1 MKLTTISNI
10 KIKEICKKLNV
21 PLIDVLMKDQFHKGL
36 PIGLYVLNL
45 NNSDQG
51 GSHWTSLIKLKGGK
65 YLYCDS
71 FGAPPPQTVLNSLD
85 ISPGKLMFNDQQI
98 QHLNATNC
106 GYYCILFLYYYT
118 IYKTPSKTITNYLKH
133 FTTDEAENDKVLRD
147 IFKELL

>member
-10 KIKEICKKLNV
+10 KIKEICKKLNI
-21 PLIDVLMKDQFHKGL
+21 PLIDVLMKDQFHMGL
-36 PIGLYVLNL
+36 PNGLYILNL

-51 GSHWTSLIKLKGGK
+51 GSHWCSLIKMKGNK

-71 FGAPPPQTVLNSLD
+71 FGMPPPETILNSLN
-85 ISPGKLMFNDQQI
+85 ISPNKLMFNDQQI

-106 GYYCILFLYYYT
+106 GYYAIMFLCYYNFF
-118 IYKTPSKTITNYLKH
+118 KTPAKTIRMYLRH
-133 FTTDEAENDKVLRD
+133 FTTDEAENDKVLGN